1 MWRSLRHLGQK
12 DAAGQDEER
21 AQAASPWSLLGSRGW
36 FNSLLLRAL
45 PDMLSLS
52 CLRVPG
58 WAAQSWGD
66 SPSLPPARASARDS
80 GGRHSS
86 SWCEAPG
93 GRLGVCPLREEKW
106 PACSANCALSPVL
119 CVPGQLEAG
128 GAAGPDPCPRPRVR
142 RGCALGSRTGRV
154 EGVSSYFFF
163 FNNSKIYLT

>member
-1 MWRSLRHLGQK
+1 MWRSLRPLGQK

-52 CLRVPG
+52 CLHVPG

-66 SPSLPPARASARDS
+66 SPSLPPAGASAHDS
-80 GGRHSS
+80 GGRDSS

-93 GRLGVCPLREEKW
+93 GVAGRLSPRRRETARVLGALRSFPSAVCPG
-106 PACSANCALSPVL
+106 P
-119 CVPGQLEAG
+119 AG
-128 GAAGPDPCPRPRVR
+128 GRRGRRPRPLPTPPSQEGLCPREQDR
-142 RGCALGSRTGRV
+142 GSRRR
-154 EGVSSYFFF
+154 FFLLF
-163 FNNSKIYLT
+163 FLITVKYT